1 MKICNFLLVLFTV
14 VLISGC
20 SSKSKGFFEDLY
32 SKTEVRSATKQNYAS
47 IKSATNVPIVNEV
60 EEEESTKKNKNY
72 SSDSSQIYTAT
83 GKIIDADYDK
93 DVNLYIYAFL
103 KSGTAVPISFY
114 YDQDLRPIGD
124 IVTVTIKDNFLTEY
138 SKGTKKV
145 KKTRTE
151 KRSRKRSWKKRKK
164 SNIQTPFVEK
174 INTL

>member
-1 MKICNFLLVLFTV
+1 MKICNILFALLVV

-20 SSKSKGFFEDLY
+20 SSRSKGFFEDLY
-32 SKTEVRSATKQNYAS
+32 SKTEVISASKQNYAS
-47 IKSATNVPIVNEV
+47 IKSVSNEPIVKETID
-60 EEEESTKKNKNY
+60 EENTKQNRNY
-72 SSDSSQIYTAT
+72 SSDATKIYTAT

>member
-1 MKICNFLLVLFTV
+1 MKICNFLFALFTV

-32 SKTEVRSATKQNYAS
+32 SQTEVRSATKQDYAS
-47 IKSATNVPIVNEV
+47 IKSVTNKPIVNEV
-60 EEEESTKKNKNY
+60 SQEESTKQNKSY
-72 SSDSSQIYTAT
+72 SSNSSQIYTAK

-103 KSGTAVPISFY
+103 KSGSSNPISFY
-114 YDQDLRPIGD
+114 YDKDLRPIGD
-124 IVTVTIKDNFLTEY
+124 IVTITVKDNFLTDI
-138 SKGTKKV
+138 SKGSSTTTTKKNRA
-145 KKTRTE
+145 KKRN
-151 KRSRKRSWKKRKK
+151 WKKRKK